1 MQLKKVTYALIA
13 AGVGAGVAT
22 GYSHFDARAL
32 SSAQAATSP
41 AGVIAPAVAATAAA
55 NLPDFS
61 ALVERAGPSVVN
73 ISVVSSGKK
82 GRQAMPDGD
91 DEDDDD
97 EGGIPPGGIPPEFF
111 KRFGIPNAPG
121 GRMQPQ
127 PQMRGLGSGF
137 IVSPDGYIVT
147 NAHVVDGASEV
158 TVKLTDRREFTAK
171 VIGTD
176 KRTDIALIKIDAT
189 NLQALDLNANPA
201 IKRGEWVIAIGSP
214 FGFES
219 SVSAGVISGVHR
231 ALPNGQMVPFIQTD
245 VAVNP
250 GNSGGP
256 LLNAAGQVVGVNSQI
271 YSRSGGYM
279 GLSFAIPADI
289 AAKVADQLKST
300 GKVAHGRLGV
310 GIQGIDQTLAQSFG
324 LKDSGGA
331 LIGSV
336 EKNSP
341 AEKAGF
347 KQGDVIRSIDGVA
360 VIDSTDVTSRIGNAK
375 PGTKLSVGVWR
386 DGKAETLSATVGA
399 FDDGK
404 VAKAEVDSVE
414 PKGKL
419 GVAVRPLSPEEQKSS
434 GKAGLVVEKSGGA
447 AAKAGVQPGDLI
459 VGVGSSKVTT
469 LDELRTQVDKAGKT
483 AALLIERE
491 GRQIYVPVKI
501 S

>member
-13 AGVGAGVAT
+13 AGIGAGVAT

-32 SSAQAATSP
+32 GSAQAATAPSSI
-41 AGVIAPAVAATAAA
+41 VAPAVAGTAAA
-55 NLPDFS
+55 NLPDFT
-61 ALVERAGPSVVN
+61 ALVDRAGPSVVN
-73 ISVVSSGKK
+73 ISVVGSAKK
-82 GRQAMPDGD
+82 GMQGAPDE
-91 DEDDDD
+91 EDDD
-97 EGGIPPGGIPPEFF
+97 EEAAPPDLF
-111 KRFGIPNAPG
+111 KRFGIPNGPG
-121 GRMQPQ
+121 GQGARPQ
-127 PQMRGLGSGF
+127 QQTRGLGSGF

-171 VIGTD
+171 VIGSD
-176 KRTDIALIKIDAT
+176 KRTDVALIKIDAA
-189 NLQALDLNANPA
+189 NLPALDINANPA
-201 IKRGEWVIAIGSP
+201 IRKGEWVIAIGSP

-289 AAKVADQLKST
+289 AAKVANQLKTT

-310 GIQGIDQTLAQSFG
+310 GIQGMDQTLAQSFG
-324 LKDSGGA
+324 LKDSSGA
-331 LIGSV
+331 LVGNV
-336 EKNSP
+336 EKGSP

-347 KQGDVIRSIDGVA
+347 KPGDVIRSIDGVA
-360 VIDSTDVTSRIGNAK
+360 MADSTDITSRIGNAA
-375 PGTKLSVGVWR
+375 PGSKLAIDVWR
-386 DGKAETLSATVGA
+386 DGKTVALTATVGA
-399 FDDGK
+399 LDDGK
-404 VAKAEVDSVE
+404 IAKADPDAGE

-419 GVAVRPLSPEEQKSS
+419 GVAVRPLSPEEQKAS
-434 GKAGLVVEKSGGA
+434 GKTGLVVEKSGGA

-459 VGVGSSKVTT
+459 VGVGSTRVTT
-469 LDELRTQVDKAGKT
+469 VEELRAQVDKAGKT

-491 GRQIYVPVKI
+491 GRQIYVPVKV

>member
-1 MQLKKVTYALIA
+1 MQLRKVTYALIA
-13 AGVGAGVAT
+13 AGIGAGLAT
-22 GYSHFDARAL
+22 GYSHFDTQAMAN
-32 SSAQAATSP
+32 AQAATAP
-41 AGVIAPAVAATAAA
+41 AALMAPAVATNAAA
-55 NLPDFS
+55 NLPDFTV
-61 ALVERAGPSVVN
+61 LVDRASPSVVN
-73 ISVVSSGKK
+73 ISVVANAKSGMR
-82 GRQAMPDGD
+82 GMPDA
-91 DEDDDD
+91 DDDD
-97 EGGIPPGGIPPEFF
+97 SDDGLPDFF
-111 KRFGIPNAPG
+111 KRFGIPNGQG
-121 GRMQPQ
+121 GRPM

-171 VIGTD
+171 VIGSD
-176 KRTDIALIKIDAT
+176 KRTDIALIKIDAK
-189 NLQALDLNANPA
+189 NLQALDIHANPA
-201 IKRGEWVIAIGSP
+201 IKRGEWVVAIGSP

-289 AAKVADQLKST
+289 AAKVADQLKTS
-300 GKVAHGRLGV
+300 GKVQHGRLGV
-310 GIQGIDQTLAQSFG
+310 GIQGMDQSLAQSFG
-324 LKDSGGA
+324 LPDSSGA

-336 EKNSP
+336 EKDSP
-341 AEKAGF
+341 AEKAGM
-347 KQGDVIRSIDGVA
+347 KSGDVIRSIDGVA
-360 VIDSTDVTSRIGNAK
+360 MVDSTDVTSRVGNAA
-375 PGTKLSVGVWR
+375 PGTKLAIEVWR
-386 DGKAETLSATVGA
+386 DHKPVTLTATVGTL
-399 FDDGK
+399 DDGK
-404 VAKAEVDSVE
+404 VAKADTDKGE

-419 GVAVRPLSPEEQKSS
+419 GVAVRPLTPEEQKAA
-434 GKAGLVVEKSGGA
+434 GKKGLVVEQAGGA

-459 VGVGSSKVTT
+459 LGVGSNKVTT
-469 LDELRTQVDKAGKT
+469 VEELKTQVDKAGKT

>member
-1 MQLKKVTYALIA
+1 MRKKVTFALIA
-13 AGVGAGVAT
+13 AGVGAGIAT
-22 GYSHFDARAL
+22 GYSHFDTRAL
-32 SSAQAATSP
+32 GNAQAATAPSGI
-41 AGVIAPAVAATAAA
+41 AAPAVAGTAAA
-55 NLPDFS
+55 NLPDFT
-61 ALVERAGPSVVN
+61 ALVDRAGPSVVN
-73 ISVVSSGKK
+73 ISVVGTAKK
-82 GRQAMPDGD
+82 GMQGAPD
-91 DEDDDD
+91 DEDDD
-97 EGGIPPGGIPPEFF
+97 EEAAPPDLL
-111 KRFGIPNAPG
+111 KRFGIPNGPG
-121 GRMQPQ
+121 SQGARPQ
-127 PQMRGLGSGF
+127 QQTRGLGSGF

-171 VIGTD
+171 VIGSD
-176 KRTDIALIKIDAT
+176 KRTDVALIKIDAT
-189 NLQALDLNANPA
+189 NLPALDINANPV
-201 IKRGEWVIAIGSP
+201 IRKGEWVIAIGSP

-289 AAKVADQLKST
+289 AAKVADQLKTT

-310 GIQGIDQTLAQSFG
+310 GIQGMDQTLAQSFG
-324 LKDSGGA
+324 LKDSSGA
-331 LIGSV
+331 LVGNV
-336 EKNSP
+336 EKGSP

-347 KQGDVIRSIDGVA
+347 RPGDVIRSIDGVA
-360 VIDSTDVTSRIGNAK
+360 MVDSTDITSRIGNAA
-375 PGTKLSVGVWR
+375 PGSKLAIDVWR
-386 DGKAETLSATVGA
+386 DGKTISLSATVGA
-399 FDDGK
+399 LDDGK
-404 VAKAEVDSVE
+404 IAKADADAGE

-419 GVAVRPLSPEEQKSS
+419 GVAVRPLSPEEQKAS
-434 GKAGLVVEKSGGA
+434 GKVGLVVEKSGGA

-459 VGVGSSKVTT
+459 VGVGSTRVATVE
-469 LDELRTQVDKAGKT
+469 ELRAQVDKAGKT
-483 AALLIERE
+483 AALLIERD
-491 GRQIYVPVKI
+491 GRQIYVPVKV

>member
-1 MQLKKVTYALIA
+1 MQASNMRRKVTYALIA
-13 AGVGAGVAT
+13 AGVGAGIAT
-22 GYSHFDARAL
+22 GYSHFDTRAL
-32 SSAQAATSP
+32 ASAQAATAPSSLL
-41 AGVIAPAVAATAAA
+41 APAVASTAAA
-55 NLPDFS
+55 NLPDFT
-61 ALVERAGPSVVN
+61 ALVDRAGPSVVN
-73 ISVVSSGKK
+73 ISVIADAKSGMQ
-82 GRQAMPDGD
+82 GAPDE
-91 DEDDDD
+91 EDDDQ
-97 EGGIPPGGIPPEFF
+97 GMPPDFF
-111 KRFGIPNAPG
+111 RRFGIPNGPG
-121 GRMQPQ
+121 GRPQ
-127 PQMRGLGSGF
+127 QQTRGLGSGF

-171 VIGTD
+171 VIGSD

-189 NLQALDLNANPA
+189 NLPALDINAKPA
-201 IKRGEWVIAIGSP
+201 IRKGEWVIAIGSP

-289 AAKVADQLKST
+289 AAKVADQLKTT

-310 GIQGIDQTLAQSFG
+310 GIQGMDQTLAQSFG

-331 LIGSV
+331 LVGNV
-336 EKNSP
+336 EKGSP

-347 KQGDVIRSIDGVA
+347 KPGDVIRSIDGVA
-360 VIDSTDVTSRIGNAK
+360 MVDSTDITSRIGNAA
-375 PGTKLSVGVWR
+375 PGSKLAIEVWR
-386 DGKAETLSATVGA
+386 DGKPVALTATVGT

-404 VAKAEVDSVE
+404 IARADVDAGE

-419 GVAVRPLSPEEQKSS
+419 GVAVRPLSPEEQKAS

-459 VGVGSSKVTT
+459 VGVGSAKVTT
-469 LDELRTQVDKAGKT
+469 VEELRTQVDKAGKT

-491 GRQIYVPVKI
+491 GRQIYVPVKV